1 MTGNY
6 LQDRDEFIKKIKS
19 IYNFTEVLD
28 SHQKIK
34 GSEPSEQIKKLC
46 DKLLE
51 EIKLTFDVVVE
62 HMIGSEYDKP
72 PGKKAVDRS
81 VTAEFRDIL
90 LHDPE
95 QLEFLEGVK
104 SFAKLQLKD
113 WPKKEFK
120 ISELYEFFDQEK
132 LSLFKPSF
140 DAEKQKLTKTY
151 VDLLQKQFI
160 FDEVLKIIE
169 EEGID
174 IENLFLAAFER
185 LGEAAQKEEES
196 ALSGSREEL
205 DELTESRK
213 DSDNGSRYSD
223 QLLVNLNSSANLDRP
238 ANPQNDKLKL
248 NFSAIK
254 EVRAGE
260 QMEGNNPGFHEEFM
274 KNIDNFSLSWRM
286 QALKEM
292 ERGKRPAG
300 GQGES

>member
-1 MTGNY
+1 
-6 LQDRDEFIKKIKS
+6 
-19 IYNFTEVLD
+19 
-28 SHQKIK
+28 
-34 GSEPSEQIKKLC
+34 
-46 DKLLE
+46 
-51 EIKLTFDVVVE
+51 
-62 HMIGSEYDKP
+62 MIGSEYEKA
-72 PGKKAVDRS
+72 PGKKIADKS
-81 VTAEFRDIL
+81 VTAEYRDIL

-120 ISELYEFFDQEK
+120 ISELYEFFDHER
-132 LSLFKPSF
+132 LPLFKPSF

-196 ALSGSREEL
+196 AQSGSREDL

-223 QLLVNLNSSANLDRP
+223 QMLVNLNSSANLDRP
-238 ANPQNDKLKL
+238 TNPNNDKLKL

-254 EVRAGE
+254 DVCPADLDGG
-260 QMEGNNPGFHEEFM
+260 QQPGLPRGVHEEHRQLQ
-274 KNIDNFSLSWRM
+274 SLVADAGAERDGERKKTSWKSRRNVKSVG
-286 QALKEM
+286 A
-292 ERGKRPAG
+292 
-300 GQGES
+300 